1 MPPDKTRRLS
11 PQQQRAIEQLLMGS
25 TVTGAAEAAGV
36 SRQTVSGWW
45 NGHQAFQA
53 ELSERRAQALR
64 DAQQQLEEAALL
76 AVEVLSELARDPAV
90 PASVRVRASVAI
102 LERCGV

>member
-25 TVTGAAEAAGV
+25 SVTEAAQAAGL
-36 SRQTVSGWW
+36 SRQTVSGWC

-64 DAQQQLEEAALL
+64 DVQQQIEDAALM
-76 AVEVLSELARDPAV
+76 AVEVLSEIARDP
-90 PASVRVRASVAI
+90 VAA
-102 LERCGV
+102 